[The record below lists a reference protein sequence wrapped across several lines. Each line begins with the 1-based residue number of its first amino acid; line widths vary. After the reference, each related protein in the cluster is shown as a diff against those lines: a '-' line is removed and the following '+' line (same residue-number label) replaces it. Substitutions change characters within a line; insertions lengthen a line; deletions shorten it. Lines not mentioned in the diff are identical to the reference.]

1 MTYAMIQLQDYAT
14 FESIEE
20 MDENVR
26 HFNRQLNKVHYETL
40 NLLKQYSLKIIGVS
54 HLKIDTI
61 AAKLNKSRRTIE
73 NHIRY
78 LKDQGYITVVN
89 TSRRKQGGKG
99 ANAYVINTVD
109 YRKKWLKSNNC
120 VSKVAHRNNYKYNR
134 LKQQAQAFAY
144 IKVKKETIESLNYL
158 KHIKSTE
165 NRNNSDNGNVRV
177 CPNGVPEYIYN
188 SMRPFF
194 KDKEIQRIYLN
205 VKKDM
210 QFFNTTHTAEDIT
223 EVIEIAIKSLLNAK
237 RDYKAGTRHTDVHN
251 PTAYVSAAAWYRAVN
266 IELGHD
272 MDDYIPVQ
280 TEEGGYR
287 QLYV

>member
-14 FESIEE
+14 FETIEE

-26 HFNRQLNKVHYETL
+26 HFNRQLSKVHYETL

-109 YRKKWLKSNNC
+109 YRKKWLKRNNC
-120 VSKVAHRNNYKYNR
+120 VSKVAHRNTYKYNR

-144 IKVKKETIESLNYL
+144 LKVKKETIESLSYL
-158 KHIKSTE
+158 NSIKSTQSSN
-165 NRNNSDNGNVRV
+165 NRDNRDIRI
-177 CPNGVPEYIYN
+177 CPNGVPEYIWN
-188 SMRPFF
+188 IMRPFF
-194 KDKEIQRIYLN
+194 NDKEIQRIYLN

-210 QFFNTTHTAEDIT
+210 QFFNKTHTVEEIKD
-223 EVIEIAIKSLLNAK
+223 VIEIAIKSLLNAK
-237 RDYKAGTRHTDVHN
+237 RDYKAGRRYTDVHN
-251 PTAYVSAAAWYRAVN
+251 PVAYVSAAAWHRAIN
-266 IELGHD
+266 IELGND
-272 MDDYIPVQ
+272 IDDYITPVDHS
-280 TEEGGYR
+280 GYR
-287 QLYV
+287 TLYA